1 MRFQLED
8 HLFAKAMPPFTLTT
22 LLALIV
28 AFALARG
35 RSRWSFGASIV
46 FMLIVL
52 AVTIGFELPLNNQ
65 IQSWTPGN
73 APPVWQH
80 VRDLWLQRHL
90 LRTVASVASFLMD
103 LGALALS

>member
-8 HLFAKAMPPFTLTT
+8 HLFAKAMPPFMLTT